1 MAKKTGIYFTSDTEK
16 AIIRYNIS
24 ENKDEREQLYRKHI
38 GPAFTKLSEILIHT
52 SKFYYIN
59 NTIEETQLDVI
70 EFLME
75 KLPKYDQRK
84 GKAFSYFTIVARNYL
99 IIKNRTSYKQIM
111 QKRDLSSVDYSTEV
125 QITEQDELIREE
137 KLDFFEPFMEYL
149 DKNLENIFPK
159 KNDYVIADSILEI
172 IKRRDSLENFNK
184 KAIYV
189 LVKERTNMKSQ
200 QITKVVNIFKNIYRQ
215 IYINFLEEG
224 YVDMFQIYNRKENG
238 F

>member
-1 MAKKTGIYFTSDTEK
+1 MAKKSRMYFTQDTED
-16 AIIRYNIS
+16 AINSYNHCDDR
-24 ENKDEREQLYRKHI
+24 DEREQLYRKHI
-38 GPAFTKLSEILIHT
+38 GPAFTKLSEILIHQ

-75 KLPKYDQRK
+75 KLPKYQPTK

-99 IIKNRTSYKQIM
+99 IIKNRNSYKQIM
-111 QKRDLSSVDYSTEV
+111 RKRDLSSVDYSDTV
-125 QITEQDELIREE
+125 QINEQNELIREE
-137 KLDFFEPFMEYL
+137 KLEFFDPFIGYL
-149 DKNLENIFPK
+149 DKNLEVIFHK

-172 IKRRDSLENFNK
+172 IKRRESLENFNK

-200 QITKVVNIFKNIYRQ
+200 QITKVVNIFKALFKKSYAE
-215 IYINFLEEG
+215 FLDTG
-224 YVDMFQIYNRKENG
+224 YLNVDKPYKR
-238 F
+238 